1 MTQRYPENGKS
12 RWNEWRA
19 MVAVVFLLLTAV
31 CAAGASEE
39 KKPAPTAS
47 PPPPEVVVVEVAQRD
62 IPVYS
67 EWVGTTDGVVN
78 ATIRAQVQGYLIKQ
92 NYQDGEFVKKGQILF
107 EIDPRPFKTVVDQ
120 AKGQLA
126 QKEARW
132 RTAKATLDRI
142 RPLAAQNAIS
152 QKDLD
157 DAIGMEQS
165 TQADVI
171 SAKASVEKAQLEL
184 GFTKIM
190 SPIDGISGMAKAQIG
205 DLVGTPGS
213 PELTSVS
220 TVDPIRVYVAVSE
233 QEYLQRAQEGPREK
247 VPRAEIELILADG
260 ARYPHK
266 GTFGFAD
273 RQVDVKTGTIRVA
286 TLFPNPGNV
295 LRPGQFGKIRAVTK
309 SSGALLV
316 PQRTVT
322 ELQGRHQV
330 AVVGPDNKVAI
341 RPVKVGDR
349 VDSLWIVL
357 EGLKVGERVV
367 AEGVQKVREGMVV
380 NPKLLSPAT
389 K

>member
-1 MTQRYPENGKS
+1 MTQRHPENGKT

-19 MVAVVFLLLTAV
+19 MMAVALLLLTAV
-31 CAAGASEE
+31 CVAGASEE
-39 KKPAPTAS
+39 KKPSPAAT

-67 EWVGTTDGVVN
+67 EWVGTTDGTVN
-78 ATIRAQVQGYLIKQ
+78 ATIRAQVQGYLNKQ

-107 EIDPRPFKTVVDQ
+107 EIDPRPFKAVVDQ

-171 SAKASVEKAQLEL
+171 SAKASLEKAQLEL
-184 GFTKIM
+184 GFTKIL
-190 SPIDGISGMAKAQIG
+190 SPIDGIAGIAKAQIG

-213 PELTSVS
+213 PELATVS
-220 TVDPIRVYVAVSE
+220 TVNPIRVFVSVSE
-233 QEYLQRAQEGPREK
+233 QEYLRSIQDKAEKKGPA
-247 VPRAEIELILADG
+247 AEIELILADG
-260 ARYPHK
+260 ALYPHK

-286 TLFPNPGNV
+286 TVFPNPGNV
-295 LRPGQFGKIRAVTK
+295 LRPGQFGKVRAVTK

-316 PQRTVT
+316 PQRAVT
-322 ELQGRHQV
+322 ELQGRYQV
-330 AVVGPDNKVAI
+330 AVVGPDNKVDI
-341 RPVKVGDR
+341 RPVKLGDR

-357 EGLKVGERVV
+357 EGLKPGERVV

-380 NPKLLSPAT
+380 SPKLPSPGT